1 MSIINDTG
9 KVVEGFTSRARSP
22 DGREC
27 FPGNN
32 AKQSKDCKIKVSGTG
47 EAPGMRTV
55 VKKRSCWFVRVKEWI
70 P

>member
-22 DGREC
+22 EGRKC

-32 AKQSKDCKIKVSGTG
+32 AKQSKDSKIKVSRTG
-47 EAPGMRTV
+47 EA
-55 VKKRSCWFVRVKEWI
+55 S
-70 P
+70 